1 MMDLTAKDHSRSTVR
16 FTGVLLSLWMTGC
29 AGVAHPPSGN
39 GTPETGP
46 ALADAPAVTP
56 ATETSA
62 APQVAAP
69 PVAATPQPAP
79 DALVAG
85 PPKAPPKKPSS
96 APSTAPA
103 ANPATKATGGSAT
116 AAAAAI
122 PAPPPPSAPSAPPS
136 SGVSPQKQP
145 TSPPLD
151 LKALVARLRETKAI
165 GMFTKLAL
173 KNQVDDLLDRFREHY
188 ASQLK
193 TPVAE
198 LRPPYDRLLLK
209 VLAAVQDEDPD
220 LARAI
225 VDSREP
231 IWNILADPA
240 RFATI

>member
-1 MMDLTAKDHSRSTVR
+1 MMGPTAKDKTRFAVR
-16 FTGVLLSLWMTGC
+16 VSGVLVSLLMTGC
-29 AGVAHPPSGN
+29 AGVAPPAHGSGA
-39 GTPETGP
+39 PETGP
-46 ALADAPAVTP
+46 ALAEAPVVRAAPETP
-56 ATETSA
+56 A
-62 APQVAAP
+62 APSG
-69 PVAATPQPAP
+69 AATQQPAP
-79 DALVAG
+79 DALAAS
-85 PPKAPPKKPSS
+85 PPEAPPKKPSN

-103 ANPATKATGGSAT
+103 AKPATKATGGSAT
-116 AAAAAI
+116 AAAI
-122 PAPPPPSAPSAPPS
+122 PAPSPPSAPSAPPAS
-136 SGVSPQKQP
+136 AVSPPKP
-145 TSPPLD
+145 PAAPPLD

-188 ASQLK
+188 ASQARASV
-193 TPVAE
+193 TE

>member
-1 MMDLTAKDHSRSTVR
+1 MNVTPSPARAIRVQRVDMPRSTARDPSRSSLRVA
-16 FTGVLLSLWMTGC
+16 GILLSLSMAGC
-29 AGVAHPPSGN
+29 AAVDHPPRGDAA
-39 GTPETGP
+39 PETGP
-46 ALADAPAVTP
+46 ALAEAPA
-56 ATETSA
+56 ATAAPETSA
-62 APQVAAP
+62 APP
-69 PVAATPQPAP
+69 GAATPQPAP

-85 PPKAPPKKPSS
+85 PAEAPPKKPSN
-96 APSTAPA
+96 APSKPPA
-103 ANPATKATGGSAT
+103 SRPATKATVGSGT

-122 PAPPPPSAPSAPPS
+122 PAPATPSA
-136 SGVSPQKQP
+136 
-145 TSPPLD
+145 PPLD

-188 ASQLK
+188 ATQVKAS
-193 TPVAE
+193 VAE

-231 IWNILADPA
+231 IWEILADPA